1 MEDATIAAV
10 TAMFLLGLETLGKAT
25 AKLIDKIFLTK
36 TKRLFTKED
45 LEKVRRAAEIREAQK
60 KPRRPR
66 NRMKEGLTMALRC
79 ATITLQLVFARMFH
93 SGDNASVLEDQ
104 PDMQNIGEDQ
114 HFIDTAL
121 QGIEQNAPLYDDII
135 QSFSPK
141 RALDR
146 IPVLDRAILR
156 LSFHEL
162 AQNQAPPGVI
172 INEAVELAKRY
183 GESQTVA
190 LSTAY

>member
-1 MEDATIAAV
+1 
-10 TAMFLLGLETLGKAT
+10 
-25 AKLIDKIFLTK
+25 
-36 TKRLFTKED
+36 
-45 LEKVRRAAEIREAQK
+45 
-60 KPRRPR
+60 
-66 NRMKEGLTMALRC
+66 MALHAARRI
-79 ATITLQLVFARMFH
+79 ALQLVFARMFH

-114 HFIDTAL
+114 HFIDAAL

-183 GESQTVA
+183 GDESDSRFVNGVLA
-190 LSTAY
+190 SYVNSIKL